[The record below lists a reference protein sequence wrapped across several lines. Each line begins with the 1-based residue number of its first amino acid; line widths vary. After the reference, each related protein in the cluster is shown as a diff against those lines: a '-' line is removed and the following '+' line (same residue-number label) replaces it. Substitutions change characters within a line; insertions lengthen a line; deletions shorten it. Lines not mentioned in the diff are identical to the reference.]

1 MITFEIYLILY
12 SIAILTILLLSWL
25 VRRMG
30 HEKLGKGLR
39 KYLLIILGMLI
50 LAYHIYD
57 YRSRHHYYQFDLSD
71 RYAVELE
78 LIEYDSFL
86 DYPVDL
92 EFEIEDKD
100 THDTFYFEIS
110 SGEGPFFQILT
121 SKTHPNLFLIK
132 GYDTNEDMSYRV
144 DLVEKTVKQNH
155 ASTKDTSAFK
165 VVAELTYGLKLV
177 KR

>member
-1 MITFEIYLILY
+1 MITFEIYLVLY
-12 SIAILTILLLSWL
+12 GIVIIAILLLSWL
-25 VRRMG
+25 VSRIG
-30 HEKLGKGLR
+30 SKKLGKGLR

-50 LAYHIYD
+50 LAFHVYD
-57 YRSRHHYYQFDLSD
+57 YQSRHHYYQFDLGD
-71 RYAVELE
+71 RYVVELE

-121 SKTHPNLFLIK
+121 SETQPDLFLIK
-132 GYDTNEDMSYRV
+132 GYDINEDMSYRV
-144 DLVEKTVKQNH
+144 DLVEKTVEQNH
-155 ASTKDTSAFK
+155 ASTGDAYAFK
-165 VVAELTYGLKLV
+165 VFAEFTYGLKLV